1 MSYDIIK
8 EINIILV
15 LVKKEV
21 NDMGNMVLEMQLR
34 EAQRMAEKKMLL
46 NDNTRS
52 SYIKRKRRRK
62 EIEEMG
68 IRYRQKIRT
77 VMR

>member
-1 MSYDIIK
+1 
-8 EINIILV
+8 
-15 LVKKEV
+15 
-21 NDMGNMVLEMQLR
+21 MGNMVLEMQLR

-62 EIEEMG
+62 EIEKMG
-68 IRYRQKIRT
+68 IQYQQKMKT